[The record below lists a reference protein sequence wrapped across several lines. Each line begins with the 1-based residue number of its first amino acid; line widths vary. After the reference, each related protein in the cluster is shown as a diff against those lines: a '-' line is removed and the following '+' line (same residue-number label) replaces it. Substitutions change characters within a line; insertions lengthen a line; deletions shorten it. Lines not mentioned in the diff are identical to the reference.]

1 MSTLYIDRKNTRL
14 AVSGNTLV
22 FYENGERASTL
33 PLNLIE
39 RICIK
44 GDLTLSA
51 ADLGKLGAHGIGVLI
66 LSGREQQPTIFL
78 PCARKDALRRLA
90 QAHYSQDNTF
100 CTRQAQTWITEKI
113 QREQDLLRELQTRP
127 HHGGH
132 QIQENLEQL
141 ENSRLRLQKPIND
154 LATLRGIEGSAA
166 ATTFAAIAC
175 VLPESLNFNKRNRNP
190 PRDPFNVGLSLGY
203 TLLHYAMVRHIHLT
217 GLDPYIGYYHSIEH
231 GRESLACDLIE
242 AMRPL
247 ITAWT
252 IEAFRNR
259 TLRPEDFTMQG
270 DACHMGK
277 AARARYY
284 PAIDAALKEWQGEMR
299 ERCVALLRALGEAC
313 FSHPQTRNCAE
324 AFLEK
329 EELLTL

>member
-1 MSTLYIDRKNTRL
+1 MSTLYIDRKNTRMTI
-14 AVSGNTLV
+14 SGDTLI

-33 PLNLIE
+33 PLHLIE

-44 GDLTLSA
+44 GDLALSA
-51 ADLGKLGAHGIGVLI
+51 ADLGKLGARGIGVLI
-66 LSGREQQPTIFL
+66 LSGRAQQATIYL
-78 PCARKDALRRLA
+78 PCANKDALRRLA
-90 QAHYSQDNTF
+90 QAHLSQDNSF
-100 CTRQAQTWITEKI
+100 CTSQAQTWITEKI
-113 QREQDLLRELQTRP
+113 QRDQEILRELQTRP

-132 QIQENLEQL
+132 RIHENLAQL
-141 ENSRLRLQKPIND
+141 ENSRLRLQKTITD

-166 ATTFAAIAC
+166 AATFAAIASI
-175 VLPESLNFNKRNRNP
+175 LPESLHFSGRNRNP

-217 GLDPYIGYYHSIEH
+217 GLDPYIGYYHSISH

-247 ITAWT
+247 VTSWT
-252 IEAFRNR
+252 INAFREH

-284 PAIDAALKEWQGEMR
+284 PAFEGALKTWQSEMR

-313 FSHPQTRNCAE
+313 FSHPQTRACAE